1 MPHHRTNSMHLF
13 MLSREPLLT
22 AIIWLP
28 RETSQ
33 IQGIRRRRLRRRKGR
48 HRRVSGPGRC
58 FGQTVAEVGG
68 CRLSTQWPRGSIAVF
83 RHRAAQQRRTLR
95 STLVAPESPPK
106 SWEQR
111 TLDRE
116 CRKAA
121 PHYRVEKRIRD
132 AECAESRPKKFH
144 LNRDN
149 FFSQFRRG
157 PPDHSRVPPRLKGR
171 LRTPRPTQVLS
182 TRQRNLP
189 ALSWRNLH
197 AQSWRNLGAISRG
210 C

>member
-68 CRLSTQWPRGSIAVF
+68 CRLSTQWPGGSIAVF

-111 TLDRE
+111 TSDRE

-121 PHYRVEKRIRD
+121 PHEGGERGFVRVRAPSVRAPQKVP
-132 AECAESRPKKFH
+132 SKQGQP
-144 LNRDN
+144 
-149 FFSQFRRG
+149 FSVSFVA
-157 PPDHSRVPPRLKGR
+157 D
-171 LRTPRPTQVLS
+171 LRTTPGS
-182 TRQRNLP
+182 LP
-189 ALSWRNLH
+189 VSKDG
-197 AQSWRNLGAISRG
+197 SSPLGQHKY
-210 C
+210 